1 MMDKADI
8 IIAGGGASGLSLAC
22 RLADSIELKD
32 KNIIIID
39 KDSKSTNDRT
49 WCFWEKGESYFESII
64 FHKWQNLRIDGDGEI
79 LTRNINPYSYKMLRA
94 QDFYQFAK
102 DKIGNKKNIKWV
114 HADIRKIYTEND
126 VAHVVT
132 NEGEFTAAWCFSSIP
147 NQKIDK
153 INNLYLD
160 QHFKGWFIKTMEPTF
175 NSKEAHFMD
184 FRTPQK
190 DETRFLYVLP
200 YNENEALVEI
210 AIFSRVHLSENQYQS
225 IIEVYLENH
234 WNLKREDYIINQEET
249 GNIPMTDASFKEV
262 EGRTVYIGMAGGDT
276 RSSTGFTFINIQR
289 RVERIVKSLEIGVNL
304 GETLRFNR
312 FRWYDKVLLR
322 VLEEKTYPGEQLF
335 MRLFRRNPIQRM
347 LAFLQGESRI
357 LMEIK
362 VMQTAPL
369 KEFII
374 SAMNVLMQ
382 SKIKRKE

>member
-22 RLADSIELKD
+22 RLAESIELKD
-32 KNIIIID
+32 KKIIIID
-39 KDSKSTNDRT
+39 KDSKSINDRT

-94 QDFYQFAK
+94 QDFYQYAK

-114 HADIRKIYTEND
+114 HADITKIYTEDD

-160 QHFKGWFIKTMEPTF
+160 QHFKGWFIKTMKPTF

-190 DETRFLYVLP
+190 DETRFMYVLP

-210 AIFSRVHLSENQYQS
+210 AIFSRIHLLENQYQS
-225 IIEVYLENH
+225 IIEVYLEKH

-249 GNIPMTDASFKEV
+249 GNIPMTGASFKEV
-262 EGRTVYIGMAGGDT
+262 EGRTIYIGMAGGDT

-289 RVERIVKSLEIGVNL
+289 RVERIVNALEIGRNPI
-304 GETLRFNR
+304 ETLRFNR
-312 FRWYDKVLLR
+312 FQWYDKVLLR

-335 MRLFRRNPIQRM
+335 MRLFRRNPIQRI

-369 KEFII
+369 KEFIS
-374 SAMNVLMQ
+374 SAMSVLMG
-382 SKIKRKE
+382 SKIKRKD

>member
-1 MMDKADI
+1 MDKADI

-22 RLADSIELKD
+22 RLADSVELKD

-49 WCFWEKGESYFESII
+49 WCFWEKDESYFESII

-94 QDFYQFAK
+94 QDFYRFAK

-114 HADIRKIYTEND
+114 HADITKIYTEND

-132 NEGEFTAAWCFSSIP
+132 NEGEFTSTWCFSSIP

-153 INNLYLD
+153 INSLYLD
-160 QHFKGWFIKTMEPTF
+160 QHFKGWFIKTMKPTF
-175 NSKEAHFMD
+175 NLMEAHFMD

-190 DETRFLYVLP
+190 NETRFLYVLP

-234 WNLKREDYIINQEET
+234 WDLKREDYVINQEET

-262 EGRTVYIGMAGGDT
+262 EGRTIYIGMAGGDT

-289 RVERIVKSLEIGVNL
+289 RVERIVKSLEIGVNP

-369 KEFII
+369 KEFIG
-374 SAMNVLMQ
+374 SAMSVLMQ
-382 SKIKRKE
+382 SKIKRKY

>member
-49 WCFWEKGESYFESII
+49 WCFWEMGESYFESII
-64 FHKWQNLRIDGDGEI
+64 LHKWQNLRIDGDGEI
-79 LTRNINPYSYKMLRA
+79 LIKNIMPYSYKMLRA
-94 QDFYQFAK
+94 QDFYRFAK

-114 HADIRKIYTEND
+114 HADITKIYTEND

-132 NEGEFTAAWCFSSIP
+132 NEGEFTATWCFSSIP
-147 NQKIDK
+147 YQKIDK

-160 QHFKGWFIKTMEPTF
+160 QHFKGWFIKTMKPTF
-175 NSKEAHFMD
+175 NSMEAHFMD

-190 DETRFLYVLP
+190 DETRFMYVLP

-210 AIFSRVHLSENQYQS
+210 AIFSRIHLSENQYQS

-262 EGRTVYIGMAGGDT
+262 EGRTIYIGMAGGDT

-289 RVERIVKSLEIGVNL
+289 RVERIVKALEIGRNP

-312 FRWYDKVLLR
+312 FQWYDKVLLR
-322 VLEEKTYPGEQLF
+322 VLEEKTYQGEQLF
-335 MRLFRRNPIQRM
+335 MRLFRRNPIQRI

-369 KEFII
+369 KEFIS
-374 SAMNVLMQ
+374 SAMSELMR
-382 SKIKRKE
+382 SKIKRKD

>member
-1 MMDKADI
+1 MDKADI

-22 RLADSIELKD
+22 RLADSVELKD

-49 WCFWEKGESYFESII
+49 WCFWEMGESYFESII

-79 LTRNINPYSYKMLRA
+79 LTRNIMPYSYKMLRA
-94 QDFYQFAK
+94 QDFYRFAK

-114 HADIRKIYTEND
+114 HADIKKIYTEND
-126 VAHVVT
+126 VAHVFT
-132 NEGEFTAAWCFSSIP
+132 NEGEFTATWCFSSIP
-147 NQKIDK
+147 YQKIDK
-153 INNLYLD
+153 TNNLYLD
-160 QHFKGWFIKTMEPTF
+160 QHFKGWFIKTMKPTF
-175 NSKEAHFMD
+175 NSMEAHFMD

-190 DETRFLYVLP
+190 DETRFMYVLP

-210 AIFSRVHLSENQYQS
+210 AIFSRIHLSENQYQS
-225 IIEVYLENH
+225 IIEVYLEKH
-234 WNLKREDYIINQEET
+234 WNLKREDYVINQEEN

-262 EGRTVYIGMAGGDT
+262 EGRTIYIGMAGGDT

-289 RVERIVKSLEIGVNL
+289 RVERIVKALEIGGNPV
-304 GETLRFNR
+304 EKLRFNR
-312 FRWYDKVLLR
+312 FQWYDKVLLR

-335 MRLFRRNPIQRM
+335 MRLFRRNPIQRI
-347 LAFLQGESRI
+347 LAFLQGESRM

-369 KEFII
+369 KEFIS
-374 SAMNVLMQ
+374 SAMSVIMQ
-382 SKIKRKE
+382 SKIKRKD

>member
-1 MMDKADI
+1 MDKADI

-22 RLADSIELKD
+22 RLADSVELKD

-49 WCFWEKGESYFESII
+49 WCFWEKDESYFESII

-79 LTRNINPYSYKMLRA
+79 LTRNIKPYSYKMLRA
-94 QDFYQFAK
+94 QDFYRFAK

-114 HADIRKIYTEND
+114 HADIKKIYTEND

-132 NEGEFTAAWCFSSIP
+132 NEGEFTATWCFSSIP
-147 NQKIDK
+147 YQKIDK
-153 INNLYLD
+153 INSLYLD
-160 QHFKGWFIKTMEPTF
+160 QHFKGWFIKTKNPTF
-175 NSKEAHFMD
+175 NAKEAHFMD

-190 DETRFLYVLP
+190 DETRFMYVLP

-210 AIFSRVHLSENQYQS
+210 AIFSRIHLLENQYQS

-262 EGRTVYIGMAGGDT
+262 EGRTIYIGMAGGDT
-276 RSSTGFTFINIQR
+276 RSSTGFTFMNIQR
-289 RVERIVKSLEIGVNL
+289 RVERIVKALEIGGNP
-304 GETLRFNR
+304 GKTLRFNR

-335 MRLFRRNPIQRM
+335 MRLFKRNPIQRI
-347 LAFLQGESRI
+347 LAFLQGESRM

-369 KEFII
+369 KEFIR
-374 SAMNVLMQ
+374 SAMSVLMQ
-382 SKIKRKE
+382 SKIKRKD

>member
-1 MMDKADI
+1 MDKADI

-49 WCFWEKGESYFESII
+49 WCFWEKDESYFESII

-79 LTRNINPYSYKMLRA
+79 LTRNIKPYSYKMLRA

-132 NEGEFTAAWCFSSIP
+132 NEGEFTATWCFSSIP

-160 QHFKGWFIKTMEPTF
+160 QHFKGWFIKTMKPTF

-234 WNLKREDYIINQEET
+234 WNLKKEDYIINQEET

-262 EGRTVYIGMAGGDT
+262 EGRTIYIGMAGGDT
-276 RSSTGFTFINIQR
+276 RSSTGYTFINIQR
-289 RVERIVKSLEIGVNL
+289 RVERIVKSLEKGVNP

-347 LAFLQGESRI
+347 LAFLQGESSI

-369 KEFII
+369 KEFIG
-374 SAMNVLMQ
+374 SAMSVLMQ
-382 SKIKRKE
+382 SKIKRKY

>member
-1 MMDKADI
+1 MDKADI

-22 RLADSIELKD
+22 RLADSVELKD

-49 WCFWEKGESYFESII
+49 WCFWEMGESYFESII

-79 LTRNINPYSYKMLRA
+79 LTRNIKPYSYKMLRA

-114 HADIRKIYTEND
+114 HADITKIYTEND

-132 NEGEFTAAWCFSSIP
+132 NEEEFTASWCFSSIP
-147 NQKIDK
+147 YQKIDK

-160 QHFKGWFIKTMEPTF
+160 QHFKGWFIKTMKPTF

-190 DETRFLYVLP
+190 DETRFMYVLP

-210 AIFSRVHLSENQYQS
+210 AIFSRIHLSENQYQS

-234 WNLKREDYIINQEET
+234 WNLKREDYIINQEES

-262 EGRTVYIGMAGGDT
+262 EGRTIYIGMAGGDT

-289 RVERIVKSLEIGVNL
+289 RVERIVKALEIGGNPVEKL
-304 GETLRFNR
+304 HFNR
-312 FRWYDKVLLR
+312 FQWYDKVLLR
-322 VLEEKTYPGEQLF
+322 VLEEQTYPGEQLF
-335 MRLFRRNPIQRM
+335 MRLFRRNPIQRI
-347 LAFLQGESRI
+347 LAFLQGESRM

-369 KEFII
+369 KEFIS
-374 SAMNVLMQ
+374 SAMSVLMQ
-382 SKIKRKE
+382 SKIKRKD

>member
-1 MMDKADI
+1 MVKADI

-22 RLADSIELKD
+22 RLAESIELKD

-39 KDSKSTNDRT
+39 KDTKSTNDRT
-49 WCFWEKGESYFESII
+49 WCFWEKDESYFESII
-64 FHKWQNLRIDGDGEI
+64 FHKWQNLRIDGEGEV
-79 LTRNINPYSYKMLRA
+79 LTRNIKPYSYKMLRA

-102 DKIGNKKNIKWV
+102 DKLGNKKNIKWV
-114 HADIRKIYTEND
+114 HADITKIFTENN

-147 NQKIDK
+147 YQKIDK

-160 QHFKGWFIKTMEPTF
+160 QHFKGWFIKTKNPTF
-175 NSKEAHFMD
+175 NAKEAHFMD

-210 AIFSRVHLSENQYQS
+210 AVFSRIHLSENQYQS

-234 WNLKREDYIINQEET
+234 WNLKREDYVIIHEEN
-249 GNIPMTDASFKEV
+249 GNIPMTDVSFKEV
-262 EGRTVYIGMAGGDT
+262 EGRTIYIGMAGGDT
-276 RSSTGFTFINIQR
+276 RSSTGFTFMNIQR
-289 RVERIVKSLEIGVNL
+289 RVERIVKALEIGGNP

-312 FRWYDKVLLR
+312 FVWYDKVLLR

-335 MRLFRRNPIQRM
+335 MRLFKKNPIQRI
-347 LAFLQGESRI
+347 LAFLQGESGI

-369 KEFII
+369 KEFINSAI
-374 SAMNVLMQ
+374 SVLMH
-382 SKIKRKE
+382 SKINRKD

>member
-22 RLADSIELKD
+22 RLVDSIELKD

-49 WCFWEKGESYFESII
+49 WCFWEKDESYFESII

-79 LTRNINPYSYKMLRA
+79 LTRNIKPYSYKMLRA

-132 NEGEFTAAWCFSSIP
+132 NEGEFTATWCFSSIP

-160 QHFKGWFIKTMEPTF
+160 QHFKGWFIKTMKPTF

-190 DETRFLYVLP
+190 NETRFLYVLP

-210 AIFSRVHLSENQYQS
+210 AIFSRIHLSENQYQS

-262 EGRTVYIGMAGGDT
+262 EGRTIYIGMAGGDT

-289 RVERIVKSLEIGVNL
+289 RVERIVKSLEIGVNP

-369 KEFII
+369 KEFIG
-374 SAMNVLMQ
+374 SAMSVLMQ
-382 SKIKRKE
+382 SKIKRKY

>member
-22 RLADSIELKD
+22 RLADSVELKD

-49 WCFWEKGESYFESII
+49 WCFWEKDESYFESII

-79 LTRNINPYSYKMLRA
+79 LTRNIKPYSYKMLRA
-94 QDFYQFAK
+94 QDFYRFAK

-114 HADIRKIYTEND
+114 HADIKKIYTEND

-132 NEGEFTAAWCFSSIP
+132 NEGEFTATWCFSSIP
-147 NQKIDK
+147 YQKIDK
-153 INNLYLD
+153 INSLYLD
-160 QHFKGWFIKTMEPTF
+160 QHFKGWFIKTKNPTF
-175 NSKEAHFMD
+175 NAKEAHFMD

-190 DETRFLYVLP
+190 DETRFMYVLP

-210 AIFSRVHLSENQYQS
+210 AIFSRIHLLENQYQS

-262 EGRTVYIGMAGGDT
+262 EGRTIYIGMAGGDT

-289 RVERIVKSLEIGVNL
+289 RIERIVKALEIGGNP
-304 GETLRFNR
+304 GKTLRFNR

-322 VLEEKTYPGEQLF
+322 VLEEKTYPEEQLF
-335 MRLFRRNPIQRM
+335 MRLFKKNPIQRI
-347 LAFLQGESRI
+347 LAFLQGESGI

-369 KEFII
+369 KEFISSAI
-374 SAMNVLMQ
+374 SVLMH
-382 SKIKRKE
+382 SKINRKN

>member
-1 MMDKADI
+1 MDKADI

-22 RLADSIELKD
+22 RLVDSIELKD

-39 KDSKSTNDRT
+39 KDLKSTNDRT
-49 WCFWEKGESYFESII
+49 WCFWEKDESYFESII

-79 LTRNINPYSYKMLRA
+79 LTRNIKPYSYKMLRA
-94 QDFYQFAK
+94 KDFYRFAK

-114 HADIRKIYTEND
+114 HADITKIFTENN

-147 NQKIDK
+147 YQKIDK

-160 QHFKGWFIKTMEPTF
+160 QHFKGWFIKTKKPTF
-175 NSKEAHFMD
+175 NSTEAHFMD

-210 AIFSRVHLSENQYQS
+210 AIFSRIHLLENQYQS
-225 IIEVYLENH
+225 ILEVYLENH
-234 WNLKREDYIINQEET
+234 WNLKREDYVINHEEY
-249 GNIPMTDASFKEV
+249 GNIPMTDASIKKV
-262 EGRTVYIGMAGGDT
+262 DGRTIYIGMAGGDT
-276 RSSTGFTFINIQR
+276 RSSTGYTFINIQR
-289 RVERIVKSLEIGVNL
+289 RVERIVKALELGGNP

-312 FRWYDKVLLR
+312 FSWYDKVLLR

-335 MRLFRRNPIQRM
+335 MRLFKKNPIQRI

-357 LMEIK
+357 FMEIK

-369 KEFII
+369 KEFISSAI
-374 SAMNVLMQ
+374 SVLMH
-382 SKIKRKE
+382 SKINRKN

>member
-1 MMDKADI
+1 MVKADI

-22 RLADSIELKD
+22 RLAESIELKD

-39 KDSKSTNDRT
+39 KDTKSTNDRT
-49 WCFWEKGESYFESII
+49 WCFWEKDESYFESII
-64 FHKWQNLRIDGDGEI
+64 FHKWQNLRIDGEGEV
-79 LTRNINPYSYKMLRA
+79 LTRNIKPYSYKMLRA
-94 QDFYQFAK
+94 QDFYRFAK

-114 HADIRKIYTEND
+114 HADITKIFTENN

-147 NQKIDK
+147 YQKIDK

-160 QHFKGWFIKTMEPTF
+160 QHFKGWFIKTKNPTF
-175 NSKEAHFMD
+175 NAKEAHFMD

-210 AIFSRVHLSENQYQS
+210 AVFSRIHLSENQYQS

-234 WNLKREDYIINQEET
+234 WNLKREDYVINHEEN

-262 EGRTVYIGMAGGDT
+262 EGRTIYIGMAGGDT
-276 RSSTGFTFINIQR
+276 RSSTGFTFMNIQR
-289 RVERIVKSLEIGVNL
+289 RVERIVKALEIGGNP

-312 FRWYDKVLLR
+312 FVWYDKVLLR

-335 MRLFRRNPIQRM
+335 MRLFKKNPIQRI
-347 LAFLQGESRI
+347 LAFLQGESGI

-369 KEFII
+369 KEFINSAI
-374 SAMNVLMQ
+374 SVLMH
-382 SKIKRKE
+382 SKINRKD

>member
-1 MMDKADI
+1 MDKADI

-22 RLADSIELKD
+22 RLADSVELKD

-49 WCFWEKGESYFESII
+49 WCFWEMGESYFESII

-79 LTRNINPYSYKMLRA
+79 LTRNIKPYSYKMLRA

-114 HADIRKIYTEND
+114 HADITKIYTEND

-132 NEGEFTAAWCFSSIP
+132 NEREFTASWCFSSIP
-147 NQKIDK
+147 YQKIDK

-160 QHFKGWFIKTMEPTF
+160 QHFKGWFIKTMKPTF

-190 DETRFLYVLP
+190 DETRFMYVLP

-210 AIFSRVHLSENQYQS
+210 AIFSRIHLSENQYQS

-249 GNIPMTDASFKEV
+249 GNIPMTDASFKEL
-262 EGRTVYIGMAGGDT
+262 EGRTIYIGMAGGDT

-289 RVERIVKSLEIGVNL
+289 RVERIVKALEIGGNPVEKL
-304 GETLRFNR
+304 HFNR
-312 FRWYDKVLLR
+312 FHWYDKVLLR
-322 VLEEKTYPGEQLF
+322 VLEEQTYPGEQLF
-335 MRLFRRNPIQRM
+335 LRLFRRNPIQRI
-347 LAFLQGESRI
+347 LAFLQGESRM

-369 KEFII
+369 KEFIS
-374 SAMNVLMQ
+374 SAMSVLMQ
-382 SKIKRKE
+382 SKIKRKD

>member
-1 MMDKADI
+1 MMNKVDI
-8 IIAGGGASGLSLAC
+8 IIAGGGAAGLSLAC
-22 RLADSIELKD
+22 RLAESIELKD

-64 FHKWQNLRIDGDGEI
+64 FHKWQNLRMDGEGEV
-79 LTRNINPYSYKMLRA
+79 LTRNIEPYSYKMLRA
-94 QDFYQFAK
+94 QDFYKFAK
-102 DKIGNKKNIKWV
+102 DKIGDRKNIKWV
-114 HADIRKIYTEND
+114 YADITKIYTED
-126 VAHVVT
+126 GVAHVET
-132 NEGEFTAAWCFSSIP
+132 NEGEYTGAWCFSSIP
-147 NQKIDK
+147 YQKTDK
-153 INNLYLD
+153 YKNLYLD
-160 QHFKGWFIKTMEPTF
+160 QHFKGWFIKTVKPTF

-210 AIFSRVHLSENQYQS
+210 AIFSRTHLLEFQYQS
-225 IIEVYLENH
+225 IIEVYLKDH
-234 WNLKREDYIINQEET
+234 WNLRREDYVINQEET

-262 EGRTVYIGMAGGDT
+262 DGRTVYIGMAGGDT

-289 RVERIVKSLEIGVNL
+289 RVEKIVKALEIGGNP
-304 GETLRFNR
+304 GETSYFSR

-322 VLEEKTYPGEQLF
+322 VLEEKTYPGEKLF
-335 MRLFRRNPIQRM
+335 MRLFKKNPIHTI
-347 LAFLQGESRI
+347 LAFLQGETRI
-357 LMEIK
+357 AMEIK

-374 SAMNVLMQ
+374 SAMRVLMQ
-382 SKIKRKE
+382 TKISRKS

>member
-1 MMDKADI
+1 MVKADI

-22 RLADSIELKD
+22 RLAESIELKD
-32 KNIIIID
+32 KSIIIID
-39 KDSKSTNDRT
+39 KDTKSTNDRT
-49 WCFWEKGESYFESII
+49 WCFWEKDESYFESII
-64 FHKWQNLRIDGDGEI
+64 FHKWQNLRIDGEGEV
-79 LTRNINPYSYKMLRA
+79 LTRNIKPYSYKMLRA

-102 DKIGNKKNIKWV
+102 DKLGNKKNIKWV
-114 HADIRKIYTEND
+114 HADITKIFTENN

-147 NQKIDK
+147 YQKIDK

-160 QHFKGWFIKTMEPTF
+160 QHFKGWFIKTKKPTF
-175 NSKEAHFMD
+175 NAKEAHFMD

-210 AIFSRVHLSENQYQS
+210 AVFSRIHLSENQYQS

-234 WNLKREDYIINQEET
+234 WNLKREDYVINHEET

-262 EGRTVYIGMAGGDT
+262 EGRTIYIGMAGGDT
-276 RSSTGFTFINIQR
+276 RSSTGYTFINIQR
-289 RVERIVKSLEIGVNL
+289 RVERIVKALEIGGNP
-304 GETLRFNR
+304 GNTLRFNR
-312 FRWYDKVLLR
+312 FHWYDKVLLR

-335 MRLFRRNPIQRM
+335 MRLFKRNPIHRI
-347 LAFLQGESRI
+347 LAFLQGESGM
-357 LMEIK
+357 LMEIR

-369 KEFII
+369 KEFIS
-374 SAMNVLMQ
+374 SAMSVLMH
-382 SKIKRKE
+382 SKINRRD

>member
-1 MMDKADI
+1 MDKADI

-22 RLADSIELKD
+22 RLADSVELKD

-49 WCFWEKGESYFESII
+49 WCFWEKDESYFESII

-79 LTRNINPYSYKMLRA
+79 LTRNIKPYSYKMLRA
-94 QDFYQFAK
+94 QDFYRFAK

-114 HADIRKIYTEND
+114 HADIKKIYTEND

-132 NEGEFTAAWCFSSIP
+132 NEGEFTATWCFSSIP
-147 NQKIDK
+147 YQKIDK
-153 INNLYLD
+153 INSLYLD
-160 QHFKGWFIKTMEPTF
+160 QHFKGWFIKTKNPTF
-175 NSKEAHFMD
+175 NAKEAHFMD

-190 DETRFLYVLP
+190 DETRFMYVLP

-210 AIFSRVHLSENQYQS
+210 AIFSRIHLLENQYQS

-262 EGRTVYIGMAGGDT
+262 EGRTIYIGMAGGDT

-289 RVERIVKSLEIGVNL
+289 RIERIVKALEIGGNP
-304 GETLRFNR
+304 GKTLRFNR

-322 VLEEKTYPGEQLF
+322 VLEEKTYPEEQLF
-335 MRLFRRNPIQRM
+335 MRLFKKNPIQRI
-347 LAFLQGESRI
+347 LAFLQGESGI

-369 KEFII
+369 KEFISSAI
-374 SAMNVLMQ
+374 SVLMH
-382 SKIKRKE
+382 SKINRKN

>member
-1 MMDKADI
+1 MDKADI

-22 RLADSIELKD
+22 RLADSVELKD

-39 KDSKSTNDRT
+39 KDLKSTNDRT
-49 WCFWEKGESYFESII
+49 WCFWEKDESYFESII

-79 LTRNINPYSYKMLRA
+79 LTRNIKPYSYKMLRA

-102 DKIGNKKNIKWV
+102 DKLGNKKNIKWV
-114 HADIRKIYTEND
+114 HADITKIFTENN

-147 NQKIDK
+147 YQKIDK

-160 QHFKGWFIKTMEPTF
+160 QHFKGWFIKTKNPTF
-175 NSKEAHFMD
+175 NAKEAHFMD

-210 AIFSRVHLSENQYQS
+210 AVFSRIHLSENQYQS

-234 WNLKREDYIINQEET
+234 WNLKREDYVINHEEN

-262 EGRTVYIGMAGGDT
+262 EGRTIYIGMAGGDT
-276 RSSTGFTFINIQR
+276 RSSTGFTFMNIQR
-289 RVERIVKSLEIGVNL
+289 RVERIVKALEIGGNPV
-304 GETLRFNR
+304 EKLRFNR
-312 FRWYDKVLLR
+312 FQWYDKVLLR

-335 MRLFRRNPIQRM
+335 MRLFKRNPIQRI
-347 LAFLQGESRI
+347 LAFLQGESRM

-369 KEFII
+369 KEFIR
-374 SAMNVLMQ
+374 SAMSVLMQ
-382 SKIKRKE
+382 SKIKRKD

>member
-49 WCFWEKGESYFESII
+49 WCFWEKDESYFESII

-79 LTRNINPYSYKMLRA
+79 LTRNIKPYSYKMLRA

-114 HADIRKIYTEND
+114 HADITKIYTEND
-126 VAHVVT
+126 VARVVT
-132 NEGEFTAAWCFSSIP
+132 NEGEFTATWCFSSIP
-147 NQKIDK
+147 YQKIDK

-160 QHFKGWFIKTMEPTF
+160 QHFKGWFIKTMKPTF

-190 DETRFLYVLP
+190 NETRFLYVLP

-262 EGRTVYIGMAGGDT
+262 EGRTIYIGMAGGDT

-289 RVERIVKSLEIGVNL
+289 RVERIVKSLEKGVNP

-369 KEFII
+369 KEFIG
-374 SAMNVLMQ
+374 SAMSVLMQ
-382 SKIKRKE
+382 SKIKRKY

>member
-22 RLADSIELKD
+22 SLAESIELKD
-32 KNIIIID
+32 KKIIIID

-94 QDFYQFAK
+94 QDFYQYAK

-114 HADIRKIYTEND
+114 HADITKIYTEND

-132 NEGEFTAAWCFSSIP
+132 NEGEFTATWCFSSIP

-153 INNLYLD
+153 IYNLYLD
-160 QHFKGWFIKTMEPTF
+160 QHFKGWFIKTMKPTF

-200 YNENEALVEI
+200 YNEIEALVEI
-210 AIFSRVHLSENQYQS
+210 AIFSRIHLLENQYQS
-225 IIEVYLENH
+225 IIEIYLENH
-234 WNLKREDYIINQEET
+234 WNLKREDYVINQEET

-262 EGRTVYIGMAGGDT
+262 EGRTIYIGMAGGDT

-289 RVERIVKSLEIGVNL
+289 RVERIVKALEIGGNP
-304 GETLRFNR
+304 GETTRFNR
-312 FRWYDKVLLR
+312 FHWYDKVLLR

-369 KEFII
+369 KEFIG
-374 SAMNVLMQ
+374 SAMSVLMQ
-382 SKIKRKE
+382 SKIKRKD

>member
-1 MMDKADI
+1 MDKADI

-22 RLADSIELKD
+22 RLADSVELKD

-49 WCFWEKGESYFESII
+49 WCFWEKDESYFESII

-79 LTRNINPYSYKMLRA
+79 LTRNIKPYSYKMLRA
-94 QDFYQFAK
+94 QDFYRFAK

-114 HADIRKIYTEND
+114 HADITKIYTEND

-153 INNLYLD
+153 INSLYLD
-160 QHFKGWFIKTMEPTF
+160 QHFKGWFIKTMKPTF
-175 NSKEAHFMD
+175 NSMEAHFMD

-190 DETRFLYVLP
+190 DETRFMYVLP

-210 AIFSRVHLSENQYQS
+210 AIFSRIHLLENQYQS
-225 IIEVYLENH
+225 IIEVYLEKH
-234 WNLKREDYIINQEET
+234 WNLKREDYIINQEEN

-262 EGRTVYIGMAGGDT
+262 EGRTIYIGMAGGDT

-289 RVERIVKSLEIGVNL
+289 RVERIVKALEIGRNP
-304 GETLRFNR
+304 GETLRYNR
-312 FRWYDKVLLR
+312 FQWYDKVLLR
-322 VLEEKTYPGEQLF
+322 VLEEKTYSGEQLF
-335 MRLFRRNPIQRM
+335 MRLFRRNPIQRI

-369 KEFII
+369 KEFIS
-374 SAMNVLMQ
+374 SAMSVLMR
-382 SKIKRKE
+382 SKIKRKD

>member
-1 MMDKADI
+1 MVKADI

-22 RLADSIELKD
+22 RLADSVELKD

-49 WCFWEKGESYFESII
+49 WCFWEKDESYFESII
-64 FHKWQNLRIDGDGEI
+64 FHKWQNLRIDGEGEV

-94 QDFYQFAK
+94 QDFYRFAK
-102 DKIGNKKNIKWV
+102 EKIKDKKNIKWV
-114 HADIRKIYTEND
+114 HADITKIYTENN

-147 NQKIDK
+147 YQKIDK

-160 QHFKGWFIKTMEPTF
+160 QHFKGWFIKTKKPTF
-175 NSKEAHFMD
+175 NSTEAHFMD

-210 AIFSRVHLSENQYQS
+210 AIFSRIHLLENQYQS
-225 IIEVYLENH
+225 ILEVYLENH
-234 WNLKREDYIINQEET
+234 WNLKREDYVINHEEY
-249 GNIPMTDASFKEV
+249 GNIPMTDASFKKV
-262 EGRTVYIGMAGGDT
+262 DGRTIYIGMAGGDT
-276 RSSTGFTFINIQR
+276 RSSTGYTFINIQR
-289 RVERIVKSLEIGVNL
+289 RVERIVKALELGGNP

-312 FRWYDKVLLR
+312 FSWYDKVLLR

-335 MRLFRRNPIQRM
+335 MRLFKKNPIQRI

-357 LMEIK
+357 FMEIK

-369 KEFII
+369 KEFIN
-374 SAMNVLMQ
+374 SAMSVFMQ
-382 SKIKRKE
+382 SKINRKGQ

>member
-1 MMDKADI
+1 MVKADI

-22 RLADSIELKD
+22 RLAESIELKD
-32 KNIIIID
+32 KSIIIID
-39 KDSKSTNDRT
+39 KDTKSTNDRT
-49 WCFWEKGESYFESII
+49 WCFWEKDESYFESII
-64 FHKWQNLRIDGDGEI
+64 FHKWQNLRIDGEGEV
-79 LTRNINPYSYKMLRA
+79 LTRNIKPYSYKMLRA

-102 DKIGNKKNIKWV
+102 DKLGNNQNIKWV
-114 HADIRKIYTEND
+114 HADITKIYTENN

-147 NQKIDK
+147 YQKIDK

-160 QHFKGWFIKTMEPTF
+160 QHFKGWFIKTKKPTF
-175 NSKEAHFMD
+175 NAKEAHFMD

-210 AIFSRVHLSENQYQS
+210 AVFSRIHLSENQYQS

-234 WNLKREDYIINQEET
+234 WNLKREDYVINHEET

-262 EGRTVYIGMAGGDT
+262 EGRTIYIGMAGGDT
-276 RSSTGFTFINIQR
+276 RSSTGYTFINIQR
-289 RVERIVKSLEIGVNL
+289 RVERIVKALEIGGNP
-304 GETLRFNR
+304 GNTLRFNR
-312 FRWYDKVLLR
+312 FHWYDKVLLR

-335 MRLFRRNPIQRM
+335 MRLFKRNPIHRI
-347 LAFLQGESRI
+347 LAFLQGESGM
-357 LMEIK
+357 LMEIR

-369 KEFII
+369 KEFIS
-374 SAMNVLMQ
+374 SAMSVLMH
-382 SKIKRKE
+382 SKINRRD